1 MKVRLWMIIEILG
14 ILAVIVL
21 MAFIINDIR
30 RTEHNMYMLYDD
42 IYRRL
47 LDIEKEKKG
56 HV

>member
-1 MKVRLWMIIEILG
+1 MIIEIIS
-14 ILAVIVL
+14 ILAVIAL
-21 MAFIINDIR
+21 MIFIINDIR

-42 IYRRL
+42 LYRRL

>member
-1 MKVRLWMIIEILG
+1 MIIEIIS
-14 ILAVIVL
+14 ILLVITL
-21 MAFIINDIR
+21 MIFIINDIR

-42 IYRRL
+42 LYRRL